1 MLHASILG
9 AVMYLVAIT
18 ACTVM
23 VYRYRKSCQRMS
35 GFVWAVL
42 SFLATICMGSIL
54 AGVIS
59 VLHIPVNI
67 YTMAVVYALLAGG
80 TAFLIHREGM
90 VQEYEWEKYDFIVI
104 GVVTVVVAAVC
115 IKIFSPQLLYCY
127 YNSDAGLHLKEA
139 TAIVR
144 SQKVTNM
151 YFLHLQNAMF
161 IEMVQPFVRIA
172 DWYKGYIIGDCFF
185 LWVETLFFV
194 AFIRRYARTAA
205 SKVFAGLLTFCYFLG
220 YPFFSFYYSFGY
232 WAVGSMMVGFLVISL
247 RLYEEAKAER
257 KITEFMLMLGC
268 FGVMTSYMMFA
279 PVAFMAVLLYLVVVA
294 KREGKVVT
302 KKNVALA
309 FRVFLLPTV
318 MGLYFCLYG
327 FFISSG
333 TSISGALSNAGG
345 IYTELY
351 MDFFW
356 TIFPVLF
363 VLASTLK
370 RRKFTPDVFFF
381 LLFFIFTGGMLL
393 LTLTHRVST
402 YYYYKTYYPLWMLC
416 WVLTAKAVSM
426 MLQEAKETLIA
437 YCTMVALFVVL
448 CFGKIE
454 YRVVTS
460 TEKITGA
467 MHSTAFFTLYQHD
480 WSFIMRGHEGLSNSV
495 FDLFQY
501 VADHLSQEK
510 MVPLLTEENDYGQ
523 TYLYEGASGYD
534 FPDFY
539 EWRHTKK
546 ELRQAF
552 YDWDVRYAVMMK
564 GTQFEKE
571 HGEDTLGEKGVGIVF
586 ENEAGYV
593 LSLDLIETGRL

>member
-9 AVMYLVAIT
+9 AVMYLAAIT

-23 VYRYRKSCQRMS
+23 VYRYRKSCQRIS

-115 IKIFSPQLLYCY
+115 IKIFSSQLLYCY

-220 YPFFSFYYSFGY
+220 YPFFSFYYSFG
-232 WAVGSMMVGFLVISL
+232 
-247 RLYEEAKAER
+247 
-257 KITEFMLMLGC
+257 
-268 FGVMTSYMMFA
+268 
-279 PVAFMAVLLYLVVVA
+279 
-294 KREGKVVT
+294 
-302 KKNVALA
+302 
-309 FRVFLLPTV
+309 
-318 MGLYFCLYG
+318 
-327 FFISSG
+327 
-333 TSISGALSNAGG
+333 
-345 IYTELY
+345 
-351 MDFFW
+351 
-356 TIFPVLF
+356 
-363 VLASTLK
+363 
-370 RRKFTPDVFFF
+370 
-381 LLFFIFTGGMLL
+381 
-393 LTLTHRVST
+393 
-402 YYYYKTYYPLWMLC
+402 
-416 WVLTAKAVSM
+416 
-426 MLQEAKETLIA
+426 
-437 YCTMVALFVVL
+437 
-448 CFGKIE
+448 
-454 YRVVTS
+454 
-460 TEKITGA
+460 
-467 MHSTAFFTLYQHD
+467 
-480 WSFIMRGHEGLSNSV
+480 
-495 FDLFQY
+495 
-501 VADHLSQEK
+501 
-510 MVPLLTEENDYGQ
+510 
-523 TYLYEGASGYD
+523 
-534 FPDFY
+534 
-539 EWRHTKK
+539 
-546 ELRQAF
+546 
-552 YDWDVRYAVMMK
+552 
-564 GTQFEKE
+564 
-571 HGEDTLGEKGVGIVF
+571 
-586 ENEAGYV
+586 
-593 LSLDLIETGRL
+593 